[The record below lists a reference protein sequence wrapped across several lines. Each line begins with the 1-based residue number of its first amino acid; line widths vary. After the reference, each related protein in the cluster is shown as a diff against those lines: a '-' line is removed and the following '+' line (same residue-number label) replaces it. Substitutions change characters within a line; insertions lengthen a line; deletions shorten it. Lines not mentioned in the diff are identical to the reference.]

1 MQVNQAKQAA
11 AQADSTAQEA
21 SAAAREALTRE
32 QEGRAQLRK
41 DAEALLP
48 ERFTS
53 PEGPVPLTVSLLK
66 TALAEEN
73 DALHTVQADL
83 KQRQTIPTAAAK
95 KNWKPSAKRRQ
106 SSALRWKRR

>member
-21 SAAAREALTRE
+21 SATAREALTRE

-73 DALHTVQADL
+73 DALPHRTRL
-83 KQRQTIPTAAAK
+83 T
-95 KNWKPSAKRRQ
+95 
-106 SSALRWKRR
+106 

>member
-1 MQVNQAKQAA
+1 VQVNQAKQAA
-11 AQADSTAQEA
+11 AQADSAAQEA

-66 TALAEEN
+66 TCAGRG
-73 DALHTVQADL
+73 
-83 KQRQTIPTAAAK
+83 K
-95 KNWKPSAKRRQ
+95 
-106 SSALRWKRR
+106 